1 MELLAKALVSGA
13 IVAIASEIA
22 RRSSVLAAVLVSLPL
37 TSILVMIWLY
47 RDTQDTRDVADLS
60 WSILWVVI
68 PSFAFFIA
76 MPVALRS
83 VGFWPAL
90 LIAGATTAM
99 AYGLW
104 IWLVRSLGFD
114 L

>member
-1 MELLAKALVSGA
+1 
-13 IVAIASEIA
+13 
-22 RRSSVLAAVLVSLPL
+22 
-37 TSILVMIWLY
+37 MIWLY
-47 RDTQDTRDVADLS
+47 RDTQDTREVTDLS

-90 LIAGATTAM
+90 LIACATTAV

-104 IWLVRSLGFD
+104 FGLMRSLGFN